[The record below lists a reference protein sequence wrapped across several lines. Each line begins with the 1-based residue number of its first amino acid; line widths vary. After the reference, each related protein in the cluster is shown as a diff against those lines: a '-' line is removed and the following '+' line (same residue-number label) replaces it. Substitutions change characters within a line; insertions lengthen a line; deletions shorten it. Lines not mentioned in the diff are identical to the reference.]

1 MFWTTVWSAPAQQFL
16 IGNFVSS
23 LACPHMPLL
32 TFLGLIGLIVGQF
45 VGFLGFFV
53 VLFVGLFVGSLV
65 RLMVFC
71 WWSRY
76 VDCHLYRRSWSEIDH
91 IFDSTTSFSEV
102 YHIFDSTHRLCI
114 SLKVSIFDS
123 DLKILNE
130 PALFHNNLIR
140 FEWPRPSPTSP
151 DRFNIYERHFGH
163 LPWNLLPVPTGLA
176 IYSVFWTAIRSAN
189 SLRLSNIF
197 RILNSDSER

>member
-1 MFWTTVWSAPAQQFL
+1 MCDSILSF
-16 IGNFVSS
+16 
-23 LACPHMPLL
+23 
-32 TFLGLIGLIVGQF
+32 
-45 VGFLGFFV
+45 
-53 VLFVGLFVGSLV
+53 
-65 RLMVFC
+65 
-71 WWSRY
+71 
-76 VDCHLYRRSWSEIDH
+76 SEIDH
-91 IFDSTTSFSEV
+91 IFDSTTSFSEA

-123 DLKILNE
+123 DLKIYNE

-176 IYSVFWTAIRSAN
+176 TYSVFWTAIRSAN
-189 SLRLSNIF
+189 SLHTTTDNICYF
-197 RILNSDSER
+197 VQLLNKIANIVSGRV